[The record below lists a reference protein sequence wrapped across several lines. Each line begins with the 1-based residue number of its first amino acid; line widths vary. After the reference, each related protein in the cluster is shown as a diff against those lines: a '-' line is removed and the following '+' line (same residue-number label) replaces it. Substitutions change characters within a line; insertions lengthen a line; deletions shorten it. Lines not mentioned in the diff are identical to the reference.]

1 MERGNSSIHGRG
13 QHIYIVTTFD
23 TYIASLL
30 LYHVCT
36 SWPQPMPL
44 RYAIKFDAQAY
55 EDIYNLIN
63 QALAAKAFF
72 AAAAN
77 RACRQRTPR
86 DFLLQTHRLHEI
98 VYPALS
104 HKHKGSC

>member
-44 RYAIKFDAQAY
+44 RYVSKFDDAQAY
-55 EDIYNLIN
+55 EDIYDLVN

-77 RACRQRTPR
+77 KAC
-86 DFLLQTHRLHEI
+86 H
-98 VYPALS
+98 
-104 HKHKGSC
+104 